1 MSGLHVKNTSSPS
14 IVYQTC
20 ELVFLT
26 LLTPLCDKT
35 VSNGAELAGSRN
47 ECLYTGSRRKRC
59 DDSVDGFLSF
69 PFLGCGDLLCRGV
82 DKGV

>member
-1 MSGLHVKNTSSPS
+1 VKNTSVPN

-47 ECLYTGSRRKRC
+47 ECLYTGSRRERC
-59 DDSVDGFLSF
+59 EAVTTRLMVSF
-69 PFLGCGDLLCRGV
+69 PFLS
-82 DKGV
+82 